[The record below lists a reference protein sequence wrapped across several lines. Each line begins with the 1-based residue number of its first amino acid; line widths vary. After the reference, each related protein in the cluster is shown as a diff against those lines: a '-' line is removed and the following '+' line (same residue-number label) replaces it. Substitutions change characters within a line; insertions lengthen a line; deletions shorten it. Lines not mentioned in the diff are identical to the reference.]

1 MRTAFEREGD
11 LRGVDLL
18 AAFVALWRGAES
30 GSVSAG
36 RAGSRCAFDV
46 LDGELVGV
54 STSDPRF
61 ETSAILVRAGKLD
74 ASALERLS
82 VPEGSDRSLAA
93 LQAGIVT
100 KREWR
105 WGEKIRAIEVL
116 ADLLT
121 WIDGEYA
128 FESGARP
135 EPGEFRLAIPR
146 LVLELFLRSR
156 DRNLIDH
163 QLGPADVPLVRAE
176 NFDREFSTFGLTA
189 DAESVVRL
197 IDGRASAAEIARKA
211 PAEDFAVQKL
221 LAALTTLGLVRPEY
235 APEEEPARTVAI
247 SALPPLVETREEEPA
262 SALSDEDVIAEE
274 EEARKP
280 EPFEEQFPGPP
291 DMPAPPPLD
300 RDLSGRGF
308 EPRWEET
315 PAEPVEPP
323 ASDWEM
329 EPPAPERDSPWDDRP
344 GIPVSAEVPVWDQAS
359 ELEPPE
365 ALNRTLQYP
374 VDLPAPERR
383 GMGPAIGWI
392 LGLLVLAGAAFFV
405 WRSRSPQ
412 PVPVAQAPSPTS
424 AAI

>member
-30 GSVSAG
+30 GSVSAW

-46 LDGELVGV
+46 LDGELIGV

-135 EPGEFRLAIPR
+135 EAGEFRLAIPR

-176 NFDREFSTFGLTA
+176 NFDREFSTLRP
-189 DAESVVRL
+189 DR
-197 IDGRASAAEIARKA
+197 GRGIRRAPHRRHA
-211 PAEDFAVQKL
+211 PAPRRS
-221 LAALTTLGLVRPEY
+221 LTR
-235 APEEEPARTVAI
+235 R
-247 SALPPLVETREEEPA
+247 R
-262 SALSDEDVIAEE
+262 
-274 EEARKP
+274 RKTSP
-280 EPFEEQFPGPP
+280 CRSF
-291 DMPAPPPLD
+291 
-300 RDLSGRGF
+300 S
-308 EPRWEET
+308 PR
-315 PAEPVEPP
+315 
-323 ASDWEM
+323 
-329 EPPAPERDSPWDDRP
+329 
-344 GIPVSAEVPVWDQAS
+344 
-359 ELEPPE
+359 
-365 ALNRTLQYP
+365 
-374 VDLPAPERR
+374 
-383 GMGPAIGWI
+383 
-392 LGLLVLAGAAFFV
+392 
-405 WRSRSPQ
+405 
-412 PVPVAQAPSPTS
+412 
-424 AAI
+424 